1 MKLRSPGGQSRL
13 VKVIAFVAIFAFL
26 LGGGAGYLIF
36 KGESAPEKFPELVT
50 HKDLLNRPMASF
62 QASLNIALP
71 ADALAL
77 PASTCPALSSHW
89 VTEENQKPGLPNMT
103 IKLWKH
109 VDLSGTSGSAL
120 WLDQTSVACGDKV
133 NLHAALYQPFSSS
146 SQPKARTFA
155 AYRIGYYAGAGA
167 REIWKSDTFKLKP
180 GKSTTS
186 KDATRF
192 TQAKW
197 PATTTFTVGKE
208 WTPGFYLIVSLAPNG
223 TIENAAPLV
232 VRSPIGSSKLIMMHS
247 FLTWNAYNSFG
258 GRSTYK
264 GPGENIAARKA
275 QRSRVASFDR
285 PILGSGAYAIQRDSI
300 PFVQFSEKEGIN
312 VDQVSDLDIDQ
323 WPSLAS
329 HYNGLLL
336 IGHCEYFTNRMFN
349 TFIALR
355 NSGVN
360 LAIFGGNTG
369 IWQVR
374 LQESAAGPRR
384 IMAIYRVANQDPV
397 SDLKQVSIQFADE
410 RLNTPASLITGEQTA
425 GVHVFGKLD
434 PVEIPHW
441 LTLPTDPVID
451 EIGNDTEGDGV
462 RNNVATPPN
471 IHIIFAGKL
480 KQRDPGVPPPE
491 GSKRIVQTIWF
502 TTPSG
507 SAIFNAGMTTWNC
520 NLMASC
526 IDLPYSPK
534 AQEVVAATTRQVLQL
549 WQNKKLGVTLK

>member
-1 MKLRSPGGQSRL
+1 MKLNFQGRPKIL
-13 VKVIAFVAIFAFL
+13 VRMIGVVAIFAFL
-26 LGGGAGYLIF
+26 LGGAAGYLIF
-36 KGESAPEKFPELVT
+36 NGDWSAEKFPELVT
-50 HKDLLNRPMASF
+50 HQDLVARPMESF
-62 QASLNIALP
+62 QASLNTAFP
-71 ADALAL
+71 ADSL
-77 PASTCPALSSHW
+77 PLTASTCPVLSPTW
-89 VTEENQKPGLPNMT
+89 VVDENLKPGLPKTT
-103 IKLWKH
+103 IKSWKH
-109 VDLSGTSGSAL
+109 VDLSGTSSSAL
-120 WLDQTSVACGDKV
+120 WLDQTSVACGDRV
-133 NLHAALYQPFSSS
+133 NLHAALYLPYSESRHA
-146 SQPKARTFA
+146 KVRTFA
-155 AYRIGYYAGAGA
+155 AYRIGYYGGAGA
-167 REIWKSDTFKLKP
+167 REIWKSETFKLKSR
-180 GKSTTS
+180 KSTTS
-186 KDATRF
+186 RDATRF

-197 PATTTFTVGKE
+197 PVTTSFTVGKE

-232 VRSPIGSSKLIMMHS
+232 VRSPVGSSKLVMMHS

-264 GPGENIAARKA
+264 GPGENPAAWKE

-285 PILGSGAYAIQRDSI
+285 PILGSSGFAIQRDAI

-312 VDQVSDLDIDQ
+312 IDQVSDLDIDQ
-323 WPSLAS
+323 WPSLTL
-329 HYNGLLL
+329 HYSGLLL
-336 IGHCEYFTNRMFN
+336 IGHCEYFTNRMFQ

-360 LAIFGGNTG
+360 LAIFGGNIG

-374 LQESAAGPRR
+374 LQRSTTGPRR

-397 SDLKQVSIQFADE
+397 SDLTQVSINFADK

-441 LTLPTDPVID
+441 LTLPASPVID
-451 EIGNDTEGDGV
+451 DISKDTEGDGV
-462 RNNVATPPN
+462 RKNVATPPD
-471 IHIIFAGKL
+471 IHIIFSGKL

-507 SAIFNAGMTTWNC
+507 SAIFNAGLTTWSC

-526 IDLPYSPK
+526 IDIPYSPK
-534 AQEVVAATTRQVLQL
+534 AQEVVAATTRQILKL
-549 WQNKKLGVTLK
+549 WQKHKLGATLK